1 MMQSLSSK
9 YLLGIRSI
17 STFFGLSFTDTTT
30 LLQRGGI
37 PGAFKLKRKAEGGF
51 NGGGRGIW
59 ALNIKLAEQYR
70 HTRNKTPAYDPRR
83 AVEALVNKFEGT
95 GLRTI
100 PELIEHGYIDDLDW
114 CRELDRQREISNL
127 HVPILMHRDDL
138 KEWLGTGLDKVTRD
152 MLYPSTAEIFKPIR
166 NRG

>member
-1 MMQSLSSK
+1 MQSLASK
-9 YLLGIRSI
+9 YLLGIKSI
-17 STFFGLSFTDTTT
+17 STFFGLSLTETMA

-37 PGAFKLKRKAEGGF
+37 PGAFKLKRKADGNF

-70 HTRNKTPAYDPRR
+70 HTRKKTPAYDPRR
-83 AVEALVNKFEGT
+83 AVESLVNKFEHT

-100 PELIEHGYIDDLDW
+100 PDLIEHGYIDDLDW

-127 HVPILMHRDDL
+127 HVPILMHPKDL
-138 KEWLGTGLDKVTRD
+138 KEWLGTGLDKVTGRT
-152 MLYPSTAEIFKPIR
+152 LYSSTAEIFKPIR
-166 NRG
+166 NRR